1 MITLERRSAMKH
13 NPDDRSDN
21 VEKIQFNINH
31 TIRNMELAEE
41 MIEETDDPKTK
52 KALQEK
58 NERREEALNRMRAEI
73 RDEALDR
80 ERGYE

>member
-1 MITLERRSAMKH
+1 MKH

-21 VEKIQFNINH
+21 VERIQFNIDH

-41 MIEETDDPKTK
+41 MIEETDNPKTK

-58 NERREEALNRMRAEI
+58 NERREEALNRMRLEI

-80 ERGYE
+80 ERGYD

>member
-1 MITLERRSAMKH
+1 MKH

-21 VEKIQFNINH
+21 VERIQFNIDH

-41 MIEETDDPKTK
+41 MIEEIDNPKTK

-58 NERREEALNRMRAEI
+58 NERREEALNRMRLEI

-80 ERGYE
+80 ERGYD